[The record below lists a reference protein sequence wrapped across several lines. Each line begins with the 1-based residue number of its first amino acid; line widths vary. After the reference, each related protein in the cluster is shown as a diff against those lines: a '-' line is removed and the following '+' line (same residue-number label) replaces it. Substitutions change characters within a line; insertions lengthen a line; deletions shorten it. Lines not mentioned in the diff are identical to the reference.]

1 MSFGFILLRHVNSVK
16 ANLYWQ
22 HAYDCIRKF
31 YPETPIVILDDNSTS
46 TFLTEKKLIHTTLVQ
61 SEFPGRGEVLPYYYF
76 LKNKWFNTAI
86 MLHDSTFLNMPINTT
101 VTNYKF
107 IWEFDQSKWDN
118 HDNIRR
124 VLRSLSN
131 SQELLEFYEKRS
143 EWKGCF
149 GGMTII
155 THDFLQK
162 IDNRHSITKLL
173 DRIVNREDRMT
184 FERVIACMLQFHH
197 PRESLLG
204 NIHMYVNMYGS
215 WFYPYEAY
223 LRDKESLKFLPII
236 KVWSGR

>member
-22 HAYDCIRKF
+22 HAHDCIRKF
-31 YPETPIVILDDNSTS
+31 YPETPIIIIDDNSKRE
-46 TFLTEKKLIHTTLVQ
+46 FLTEKTYSNTTLVQ

-76 LKNKWFNTAI
+76 LKNKWFDTAI
-86 MLHDSTFLNMPINTT
+86 ILHDSTFLNMPLNTT
-101 VTNYKF
+101 VKNYKF
-107 IWEFDQSKWDN
+107 LWEFDQSQWDN

-131 SQELLEFYEKRS
+131 SQELLEFYDKWS

-149 GGMTII
+149 GGMSLI

-162 IDNRHSITKLL
+162 IDSRHSITKLL
-173 DRIVNREDRMT
+173 DLVLNREDRMA
-184 FERVIACMLQFHH
+184 FERVIACMLQLHH

-204 NIHMYVNMYGS
+204 NIHKYINVYGS
-215 WFYPYEAY
+215 WGYPYEAY